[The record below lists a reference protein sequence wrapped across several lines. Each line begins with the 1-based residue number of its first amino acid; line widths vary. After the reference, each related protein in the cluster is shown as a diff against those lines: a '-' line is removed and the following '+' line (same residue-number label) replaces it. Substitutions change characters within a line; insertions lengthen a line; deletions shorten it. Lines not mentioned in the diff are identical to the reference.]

1 MKITCPKC
9 GTKDWEMVNLCMGCV
24 RQNNGPITLA
34 LHKCYQET
42 FPPEIAAVWNA
53 AIGAAVA
60 CCQEV
65 IDDRRDHPEKYGG
78 GKNKTVP
85 KLVAVQ
91 AMASGANSCKAR
103 IMQLRK
109 SSGEGTT
116 HGR

>member
-9 GTKDWEMVNLCMGCV
+9 GTKDWETVNLCMGCV

-34 LHKCYQET
+34 LHECYQES

-53 AIGAAVA
+53 AVDAAVA

-65 IDDRRDHPEKYGG
+65 IDDRRDNPEKYVG
-78 GKNKTVP
+78 GKHKTVP
-85 KLVAVQ
+85 KIVAVQ

-109 SSGEGTT
+109 SSEKGGSNA
-116 HGR
+116 